1 MFGKKLSLD
10 DILKAI
16 DNLPDEDK
24 DKVKAKIDDL
34 YKAEDERE
42 IDKIE
47 EEKEPEDKDEKND
60 EIEEESDEI
69 GKDVDDLEE
78 ETSENEEEKPDEK
91 EEVPDEQPTEKE
103 EPATDEKY
111 NELVAR
117 IEKLEAAFK
126 GFDRQPKKADDKI
139 ADKLSELNKKYS

>member
-24 DKVKAKIDDL
+24 DKVKAKMDDL

-47 EEKEPEDKDEKND
+47 EEKEPEDKDEKTD

-78 ETSENEEEKPDEK
+78 ETSEDEEEKPDEK

-117 IEKLEAAFK
+117 IEKLEAALH
-126 GFDRQPKKADDKI
+126 GFERQPKKADDKI

>member
-47 EEKEPEDKDEKND
+47 EEKEPEDKDEKAEEVAD
-60 EIEEESDEI
+60 ESEEI

-78 ETSENEEEKPDEK
+78 EASEEEEQEESSDEEAEEETSEKEKPAADTKYDEL
-91 EEVPDEQPTEKE
+91 
-103 EPATDEKY
+103 A
-111 NELVAR
+111 AR
-117 IEKLEAAFK
+117 IEKLEAALQ
-126 GFDRQPKKADDKI
+126 GFERQPKKADKQI

>member
-47 EEKEPEDKDEKND
+47 EEKEPEDKDEKAEEVAD
-60 EIEEESDEI
+60 ESEEI

-78 ETSENEEEKPDEK
+78 EAPEEEEQEESSDEEAEEETSEEK
-91 EEVPDEQPTEKE
+91 Q
-103 EPATDEKY
+103 PATDTKY
-111 NELVAR
+111 DELAAR

-139 ADKLSELNKKYS
+139 ADRLSELNKKYS

>member
-47 EEKEPEDKDEKND
+47 EEKEPEDKDEKAEEVAD
-60 EIEEESDEI
+60 ESEEI

-78 ETSENEEEKPDEK
+78 EAPEEEAQEERSDEEETSEEK
-91 EEVPDEQPTEKE
+91 Q
-103 EPATDEKY
+103 PATDTKY
-111 NELVAR
+111 DELAAR

-139 ADKLSELNKKYS
+139 ADRLSELNKKYS

>member
-24 DKVKAKIDDL
+24 DKVKAKMDDL

-47 EEKEPEDKDEKND
+47 KEKEPEDKYEKAEEVADES
-60 EIEEESDEI
+60 EEI

-78 ETSENEEEKPDEK
+78 EAPEEETSEEK
-91 EEVPDEQPTEKE
+91 Q
-103 EPATDEKY
+103 PATDTKY
-111 NELVAR
+111 DELAAR

-139 ADKLSELNKKYS
+139 ADRLSELNKKYS

>member
-24 DKVKAKIDDL
+24 DKVKAKMDDL

-47 EEKEPEDKDEKND
+47 EEKEPEDKDEKTD
-60 EIEEESDEI
+60 EVEEESEEI

-78 ETSENEEEKPDEK
+78 EASKEEEQEESSDDETDEK
-91 EEVPDEQPTEKE
+91 VPEEEQ
-103 EPATDEKY
+103 PATDKKY
-111 NELVAR
+111 DELAAR

>member
-47 EEKEPEDKDEKND
+47 EEKEPEDKDEKTD

-78 ETSENEEEKPDEK
+78 EASKDEEKEEEKI
-91 EEVPDEQPTEKE
+91 PDEQPDEEAQE

-111 NELVAR
+111 NELVSR
-117 IEKLEAAFK
+117 IEKLEAALQ
-126 GFDRQPKKADDKI
+126 GFERQPKKADEQI

>member
-24 DKVKAKIDDL
+24 DKVKAKMDDL

-47 EEKEPEDKDEKND
+47 EEKEPEDKDEKTD
-60 EIEEESDEI
+60 EVEEESDEI

-78 ETSENEEEKPDEK
+78 EEEEPEDKK

-117 IEKLEAAFK
+117 IEKLEAALH
-126 GFDRQPKKADDKI
+126 GFERQPKKADEQI